1 MYGIFTFLYTCKS
14 IYLLQFLCVVSS
26 YLYIFISTTESQKRR
41 KSRSVSH
48 LSVLKMKTKQKQTS
62 RVAFTVCL
70 GAHASSAAM
79 LSSHGRLL
87 SSSRRSLRISCTAVM
102 STVSLWSTPLNRPRR
117 WRLSTWTQQRKS
129 ASPAIRTTE
138 APRRI
143 GRWLKKEPC
152 RGNLEKHCVKSV
164 TSPNWRHYWLT
175 TRSSFCTD
183 TCVNLYIVISDWS
196 ATLSRLLVKVLN

>member
-79 LSSHGRLL
+79 LSSHGRLS
-87 SSSRRSLRISCTAVM
+87 SSSRRSLPISYTVVM

-117 WRLSTWTQQRKS
+117 WRLST
-129 ASPAIRTTE
+129 
-138 APRRI
+138 
-143 GRWLKKEPC
+143 
-152 RGNLEKHCVKSV
+152 
-164 TSPNWRHYWLT
+164 
-175 TRSSFCTD
+175 
-183 TCVNLYIVISDWS
+183 
-196 ATLSRLLVKVLN
+196 

>member
-1 MYGIFTFLYTCKS
+1 MVLSRNHISNIKFQAENIFINIYFYPYFVQTYNGIFTFVFIKS

-62 RVAFTVCL
+62 RVAFTECL
-70 GAHASSAAM
+70 GAHASSVAM

-117 WRLSTWTQQRKS
+117 WRLST
-129 ASPAIRTTE
+129 
-138 APRRI
+138 
-143 GRWLKKEPC
+143 
-152 RGNLEKHCVKSV
+152 
-164 TSPNWRHYWLT
+164 
-175 TRSSFCTD
+175 
-183 TCVNLYIVISDWS
+183 
-196 ATLSRLLVKVLN
+196 

>member
-1 MYGIFTFLYTCKS
+1 MVLSRNHISNIKQKISFLIYTFTVILCKHITCMVYSRFYIQSCNS

-87 SSSRRSLRISCTAVM
+87 SSSRRSLPISCTAVM

-117 WRLSTWTQQRKS
+117 WRLST
-129 ASPAIRTTE
+129 
-138 APRRI
+138 
-143 GRWLKKEPC
+143 
-152 RGNLEKHCVKSV
+152 
-164 TSPNWRHYWLT
+164 
-175 TRSSFCTD
+175 
-183 TCVNLYIVISDWS
+183 
-196 ATLSRLLVKVLN
+196 

>member
-1 MYGIFTFLYTCKS
+1 MQTYYIYGIFTFLYTCKS

-102 STVSLWSTPLNRPRR
+102 SIVSLWSTPLNRPRR
-117 WRLSTWTQQRKS
+117 WRLSTWTQPRKS

-152 RGNLEKHCVKSV
+152 RGNLEKHCVKSG
-164 TSPNWRHYWLT
+164 TSPN
-175 TRSSFCTD
+175 
-183 TCVNLYIVISDWS
+183 
-196 ATLSRLLVKVLN
+196 

>member
-1 MYGIFTFLYTCKS
+1 MISSWFYLEITYQILSFKQKISFLIYTFTVILCKHIRYIYGIFTFLYTCKS

-117 WRLSTWTQQRKS
+117 WRLST
-129 ASPAIRTTE
+129 
-138 APRRI
+138 
-143 GRWLKKEPC
+143 
-152 RGNLEKHCVKSV
+152 
-164 TSPNWRHYWLT
+164 
-175 TRSSFCTD
+175 
-183 TCVNLYIVISDWS
+183 
-196 ATLSRLLVKVLN
+196 